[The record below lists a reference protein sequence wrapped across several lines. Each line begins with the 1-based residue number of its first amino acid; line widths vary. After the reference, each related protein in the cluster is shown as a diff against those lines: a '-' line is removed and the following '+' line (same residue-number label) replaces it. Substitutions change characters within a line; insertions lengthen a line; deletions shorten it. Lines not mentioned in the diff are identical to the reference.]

1 MQKIYSKSLETE
13 PGVEPVSLDS
23 SFIFSTKVFF
33 FFFICSCPFKTLNDA
48 TSLRECS
55 LKWGHSFYLLPFS
68 IQSFLGQK
76 T

>member
-33 FFFICSCPFKTLNDA
+33 S
-48 TSLRECS
+48 SLYALVLSRR
-55 LKWGHSFYLLPFS
+55 
-68 IQSFLGQK
+68 
-76 T
+76 